1 MKNVIILGGGVGG
14 TIVAN
19 ALAKRFTTSEVQV
32 TLISDSSKHVYLP
45 GLISIA
51 LGHDSPESIA
61 RSERSLL
68 SSKVRF
74 LDCGA
79 QKIEANK
86 NRVLAGGSYYN
97 YDYLVIATGSRLV
110 PDEIPGYA
118 EAADHFYSLEGA
130 LKLREKLANFVGGK
144 IVVGVASVPYRCPPA
159 PLEFTFLLKEYF
171 ARRGVGDKV
180 EIEYLYP
187 INGVFP
193 IRDIEPMLAQ
203 LLEERQVK
211 VTTLFNTESID
222 PGKKEVHSLEGE
234 TAKYDLL
241 VMVPPHR
248 GSKLIENSGLGD
260 RGGWLPTD
268 RRTLKVKGFENIF
281 ALGDTT
287 DIPVSKAGSTAHYEA
302 KIVAD
307 SLVSSLEG
315 LSAPPKEYDGHVFC
329 FLETGYGKGI
339 TLNFDYSHPPK
350 PSQPNRLA
358 HMEKIALNKLYWV
371 TVPKARV

>member
-19 ALAKRFTTSEVQV
+19 ALAKRFDTNEVQV

-45 GLISIA
+45 GLISIVI
-51 LGHDSPESIA
+51 GHDGPESIA
-61 RSERSLL
+61 RSEKSLL
-68 SSKVRF
+68 SSKVNF

-79 QKIEANK
+79 EKIEAK
-86 NRVLAGGSYYN
+86 ENRVLAGGSYHD

-110 PDEIPGYA
+110 PDEIPGYN
-118 EAADHFYSLEGA
+118 EAALHFYSVEGA
-130 LKLREKLANFVGGK
+130 LRLREKLSSFTGGK
-144 IVVGVASVPYRCPPA
+144 LVIGVASVPYRCPPA
-159 PLEFTFLLKEYF
+159 PLEFTFLIDEYF
-171 ARRGVGDKV
+171 TRKGIRDKV
-180 EIEYLYP
+180 DIEYLYP

-193 IRDIEPMLAQ
+193 IRDVEPMLAK
-203 LLEERQVK
+203 LLEERK
-211 VTTLFNTESID
+211 VTARTLFNTESID
-222 PGKKEVHSLEGE
+222 PVKKEVNSLEGE
-234 TAKYDLL
+234 SVSYDML

-268 RRTLKVKGFENIF
+268 RRTLKVKGYDNVY
-281 ALGDTT
+281 ALGDAT
-287 DIPVSKAGSTAHYEA
+287 DIPISKAGSTAHYEA
-302 KIVAD
+302 KIVSD
-307 SLVSSLEG
+307 SLISNLEG
-315 LSAPPKEYDGHVFC
+315 LSEPPKEYDGHVFC

-358 HMEKIALNKLYWV
+358 
-371 TVPKARV
+371 